1 MSGLVNAY
9 EQLLVLAVIILL
21 GYVLRKKE
29 ILGRQALHFLTDF
42 VLYISFP
49 AITIVDM
56 MLPMTQERKAN
67 TIYLLIV
74 SVVLYLLYII
84 AGRITARLFGKNE
97 PEGRMYEFATVFS
110 NSGYMGLPIISA
122 LYGSEA
128 VYYLM
133 IYGIVYNF
141 LFYAYG
147 MRPLKKKGIGVKKF
161 SWKECIFNSGVI
173 STVIGLFLAVT
184 GCTLP
189 GPVVSILENLG
200 ATTTPLSMIIIG
212 AMVAELPFRELF
224 TEKKVYLFSGIRL
237 LLIPL
242 LTWGI
247 LELTP
252 LKDNEWVVT
261 IAVIVAAMPAAS
273 GTAMIAQKFGAA
285 EKTATQL
292 VIVSTIL
299 CCVTIP
305 LFTYFLSI

>member
-1 MSGLVNAY
+1 MSGLLNAY
-9 EQLLVLAVIILL
+9 EQLLVLVLIMLL
-21 GYVLRKKE
+21 GYALRKRE
-29 ILGRQALHFLTDF
+29 ILGRQAMSFLTDF

-56 MLPMTQERKAN
+56 MLPMTQERKTN
-67 TIYLLIV
+67 TIYLLIA
-74 SVVLYLLYII
+74 SVVLYLLYIV
-84 AGRITARLFGKNE
+84 AGRIMARLFGKNDS
-97 PEGRMYEFATVFS
+97 EGRMYEFATVFS

-122 LYGSEA
+122 IYGSEA

-147 MRPLKKKGIGVKKF
+147 MRPLKKGGTEDSKKF
-161 SWKECIFNSGVI
+161 PWKESIFNIGVI
-173 STVIGLFLAVT
+173 STGIGLFLAVT

-189 GPVVSILENLG
+189 KPIVTVLTNLG
-200 ATTTPLSMIIIG
+200 ATTTSLSMIIIG
-212 AMVAELPFRELF
+212 AMVAQLPFRELF
-224 TEKKVYLFSGIRL
+224 AEKKVYLFSAIRL
-237 LLIPL
+237 ILIPL

-252 LKDNEWVVT
+252 LKNNEWVVT

-273 GTAMIAQKFGAA
+273 GTAMIAQKVRAA

-292 VIVSTIL
+292 VIVSSLL
-299 CCVTIP
+299 CCITIP
-305 LFTYFLSI
+305 LFTYFLS

>member
-1 MSGLVNAY
+1 MSGLLNAY
-9 EQLLVLAVIILL
+9 EQLLVLVLIMLL
-21 GYVLRKKE
+21 GYALRKRE
-29 ILGRQALHFLTDF
+29 ILGRQAMSFLTDF

-56 MLPMTQERKAN
+56 MLPMTQERKTN
-67 TIYLLIV
+67 TIYLLIA
-74 SVVLYLLYII
+74 SVVLYLLYIV
-84 AGRITARLFGKNE
+84 AGRIMARLFGKNDS
-97 PEGRMYEFATVFS
+97 EGRMYEFATVFS

-122 LYGSEA
+122 IYGSEA

-147 MRPLKKKGIGVKKF
+147 MRPLKKGGTGDSKKF
-161 SWKECIFNSGVI
+161 PWKESIFNIGVI
-173 STVIGLFLAVT
+173 STGIGLFLAVT

-189 GPVVSILENLG
+189 KPMVTVLTNLG
-200 ATTTPLSMIIIG
+200 ATTTSLSMIIIG
-212 AMVAELPFRELF
+212 AMVAQLPFRELF
-224 TEKKVYLFSGIRL
+224 AEKKVYLFSAIRL
-237 LLIPL
+237 ILIPL

-252 LKDNEWVVT
+252 LKNNEWVVT

-273 GTAMIAQKFGAA
+273 GTAMIAQKVKAA

-292 VIVSTIL
+292 VIVSSLL
-299 CCVTIP
+299 CCITIP
-305 LFTYFLSI
+305 LFTYFLS

>member
-1 MSGLVNAY
+1 MSGLLNAY
-9 EQLLVLAVIILL
+9 EQLLVLVLIMML
-21 GYVLRKKE
+21 GYALRKRE
-29 ILGRQALHFLTDF
+29 ILGRQEMSFLTDF

-56 MLPMTQERKAN
+56 MLPMTQERKTN
-67 TIYLLIV
+67 TIYLMIA
-74 SVVLYLLYII
+74 SVVLYLLYIV
-84 AGRITARLFGKNE
+84 AGRITARLFGKNDS
-97 PEGRMYEFATVFS
+97 EGRMYEFATVFS

-122 LYGSEA
+122 IYGSEA

-147 MRPLKKKGIGVKKF
+147 MRPLKKGAGDSKKF
-161 SWKECIFNSGVI
+161 PWKESIFNIGVI
-173 STVIGLFLAVT
+173 STGIGLLLAIT

-189 GPVVSILENLG
+189 KPIVTVLTNLG
-200 ATTTPLSMIIIG
+200 ATTTSLSMIIIG
-212 AMVAELPFRELF
+212 AMVAQLPFRELF
-224 TEKKVYLFSGIRL
+224 AEKKVYLFSAIRL
-237 LLIPL
+237 ILIPL

-252 LKDNEWVVT
+252 LKNNEWVVT

-273 GTAMIAQKFGAA
+273 GTAMIAQKVKAA

-292 VIVSTIL
+292 VIVSSLL
-299 CCVTIP
+299 CCITIP
-305 LFTYFLSI
+305 LFTYFLS